1 MQGSRY
7 IDIENSPKPPENRI
21 SLSVSGVQIPF
32 ICLFAVGD
40 SKKEAL
46 ASFLDD
52 SVDVMSCPAKLL
64 KPEIVLDLTNE
75 MIQY

>member
-7 IDIENSPKPPENRI
+7 IDIGHSPKPPENRI

-32 ICLFAVGD
+32 TCLFAVGE

-46 ASFLDD
+46 ANFLDD
-52 SVDVMSCPAKLL
+52 SVDAVDCPAKLL
-64 KPEIVLDLTNE
+64 KPEIVLNLTN
-75 MIQY
+75 